1 MAPKLSF
8 SALNEHPS
16 RSRDVVAIKR
26 KSYGSSGDQSHCVP
40 GASGFQRGRSRY
52 ADRVSPLSRPAS
64 GRQGPPVFTPT
75 RVVPSPAPEHQLVVY
90 RSPAASV
97 GRSVFHPSIT
107 SPVRVNGSHT
117 RDPASSRAVSR
128 LFTTR
133 PRSFSA
139 PVRGSSAVDLS
150 DDGCPA
156 WGAAFCLRSP
166 RGSTVYL
173 ERVAAVREVEV
184 LSTDLLDH
192 DP

>member
-1 MAPKLSF
+1 MAPKLAF
-8 SALNEHPS
+8 PALNEHPS

-40 GASGFQRGRSRY
+40 VASGFQRGRY
-52 ADRVSPLSRPAS
+52 ADRVSPLSQLAS

-75 RVVPSPAPEHQLVVY
+75 RVVPSPSPEHQLVVY

-107 SPVRVNGSHT
+107 SPVWVNESHT
-117 RDPASSRAVSR
+117 QDPASSRAVSR
-128 LFTTR
+128 LFTTQ

-139 PVRGSSAVDLS
+139 PVQGSGAVDLS

-156 WGAAFCLRSP
+156 WGAAFCL
-166 RGSTVYL
+166 
-173 ERVAAVREVEV
+173 
-184 LSTDLLDH
+184 
-192 DP
+192 

>member
-1 MAPKLSF
+1 MAPKLAF
-8 SALNEHPS
+8 PALNEHPS

-26 KSYGSSGDQSHCVP
+26 KSYGSSGDQSRSVP
-40 GASGFQRGRSRY
+40 GVSGFQRGRY
-52 ADRVSPLSRPAS
+52 ADRASPLSRPAT

-75 RVVPSPAPEHQLVVY
+75 RVVPSPSPEQQLVVY

-107 SPVRVNGSHT
+107 SPVRVNESHT

-139 PVRGSSAVDLS
+139 PVRECCG
-150 DDGCPA
+150 P
-156 WGAAFCLRSP
+156 
-166 RGSTVYL
+166 
-173 ERVAAVREVEV
+173 E
-184 LSTDLLDH
+184 
-192 DP
+192 